1 MTTEANTQEPTL
13 CKLNLAS
20 HDVLAERLEALKELF
35 PEVVV
40 EGKVDVE
47 RLKHHLGDFSHV
59 GNERYGLNWAGKA
72 EAIRTLQQASYATLT
87 PMRDDSVNFDTS
99 ENLIIE
105 GDNLEVLKLLQKSY
119 HGKVK
124 MIYIDP
130 PYNTGGD
137 FVYPDNFKE
146 GLDTYLK
153 YSGQADD
160 EGVKYSTNT
169 ESGGRYHSNWLNMM
183 YPRLFMAKSLLADD
197 GVIFVSIGDHEVANL
212 RILMNEIFGEDN
224 NVSQV
229 TRIAKRTSDKG
240 THFRPTKDYIMSYA
254 RNISFL
260 PEFGIG
266 KDPDER
272 EYKYVDENGRKYKK
286 SGASLY
292 QPSLDSRP
300 NQRYYIEAPDG
311 SLIIPPGNVFP
322 DDKKDGAKVKPQNN
336 ADKVWRWSVD
346 SYLRQKHLLIFT
358 EASSKNPLVDEHGNQ
373 SKWNIYPK
381 VFFDEDVDATLHPE
395 DVIYDYPNSQSS
407 KELISISIPFDFA
420 KPTGLI
426 GYLAKLINCKNS
438 IVLDFFAGS
447 GTTADAVMQLN
458 KEDSG
463 NRKYILV
470 QLPEPTDEKSEAYK
484 AGFPTIAHITRERVR
499 RVITKLK
506 DESNGKLFDPTQGQD
521 LGFKAFKLTAS
532 NFKLWNPE
540 TAPTDAAELA
550 EQLELYV
557 DNIQPDKTDE
567 AILYEI
573 ILKAGLPLTAKIDPQ
588 IIGQQ
593 TVYVVENGALLVC
606 LADPIAEATLR
617 GMLALKPVKMVALDV
632 AFHGNDQLKTNI
644 RLQSEQT
651 GEGDQSRTQFVTV

>member
-1 MTTEANTQEPTL
+1 MTIETNPH
-13 CKLNLAS
+13 KLNLAS

-47 RLKHHLGDFSHV
+47 RLKQHLGDFSHV
-59 GNERYGLNWAGKA
+59 GSERYGLNWAGKA
-72 EAIRTLQQASYATLT
+72 EAIRTLQQASYATLS

-197 GVIFVSIGDHEVANL
+197 GVIFVSIDDHEVANL
-212 RILMNEIFGEDN
+212 KIMMNEIFGEENFLANFVWQKKYGPSNDAKG
-224 NVSQV
+224 VSQ
-229 TRIAKRTSDKG
+229 
-240 THFRPTKDYIMSYA
+240 THEHIILFS
-254 RNISFL
+254 RNAPLWS
-260 PEFGIG
+260 
-266 KDPDER
+266 
-272 EYKYVDENGRKYKK
+272 
-286 SGASLY
+286 
-292 QPSLDSRP
+292 PSLLGRNE
-300 NQRYYIEAPDG
+300 NQLSA
-311 SLIIPPGNVFP
+311 F
-322 DDKKDGAKVKPQNN
+322 
-336 ADKVWRWSVD
+336 
-346 SYLRQKHLLIFT
+346 
-358 EASSKNPLVDEHGNQ
+358 KNPDNDPRGL
-373 SKWNIYPK
+373 WR
-381 VFFDEDVDATLHPE
+381 ATDLSART
-395 DVIYDYPNSQSS
+395 YNKNCDYT
-407 KELISISIPFDFA
+407 IIG
-420 KPTGLI
+420 PTGLEFKPPASRAWI
-426 GYLAKLINCKNS
+426 INETKYKELLADKRITFGTSGEGRPMQKKFLSEVKDGITPETWTDREKAGDNKIARYEIKDIFPENVFDTPKPSKLIKHFVSMSGSEQDS
-438 IVLDFFAGS
+438 IILDFFAGS

-458 KEDSG
+458 KEDGG

-470 QLPEPTDEKSEAYK
+470 QLPEPTDEKSEAHK

-499 RVITKLK
+499 RVIAKLK
-506 DESNGKLFDPTQGQD
+506 DESNGKLIDPTQGQD

-532 NFKLWNPE
+532 NFKLWNPD

-557 DNIQPDKTDE
+557 DNIQPGKTDE

-573 ILKAGLPLTAKIDPQ
+573 ILKAGFPLTAKIEPQ

-606 LADPIAEATLR
+606 LADPIEEATLR

>member
-1 MTTEANTQEPTL
+1 MTIETNPH
-13 CKLNLAS
+13 KLNLAS

-59 GNERYGLNWAGKA
+59 GSERYGLNWAGKA

-87 PMRDDSVNFDTS
+87 PMRDDSENFDTS

-160 EGVKYSTNT
+160 EGFSYSTNK

-197 GVIFVSIGDHEVANL
+197 GVIFVSIDDHEVANL
-212 RILMNEIFGEDN
+212 RMLMNEIFGEEN
-224 NVSQV
+224 FIANVIWERAYSPV
-229 TRIAKRTSDKG
+229 NLKK
-240 THFRPTKDYIMSYA
+240 HFSENHDFLLVYS
-254 RNISFL
+254 RNISKVICHGL
-260 PEFGIG
+260 PRNNESNNRYSNPDN
-266 KDPDER
+266 DPRGDWKASDLSVGPIINEKIY
-272 EYKYVDENGRKYKK
+272 EIQTPTGRKVLPPNGYCWRLTKEK
-286 SGASLY
+286 LQDYIKDNRIWFG
-292 QPSLDSRP
+292 LDGNNVPAIKRFLSEVKESITP
-300 NQRYYIEAPDG
+300 TTIWKYSEVGHSQSATQQLKTLFDG
-311 SLIIPPGNVFP
+311 VAYF
-322 DDKKDGAKVKPQNN
+322 D
-336 ADKVWRWSVD
+336 
-346 SYLRQKHLLIFT
+346 
-358 EASSKNPLVDEHGNQ
+358 
-373 SKWNIYPK
+373 YPK
-381 VFFDEDVDATLHPE
+381 PV
-395 DVIYDYPNSQSS
+395 
-407 KELISISIPFDFA
+407 
-420 KPTGLI
+420 GLI
-426 GYLAKLINCKNS
+426 ERTLNLYSDKDS
-438 IVLDFFAGS
+438 IILDFFAGS

-458 KEDSG
+458 KEDGG

-499 RVITKLK
+499 RVIAKLK
-506 DESNGKLFDPTQGQD
+506 DESNGKLIDPTQGQD
-521 LGFKAFKLTAS
+521 LGFKAFKLTSS
-532 NFKLWNPE
+532 NFKLWNPD

-550 EQLELYV
+550 EQLEMYV
-557 DNIQPDKTDE
+557 DNIQPGKTDE

-573 ILKAGLPLTAKIDPQ
+573 ILKAGFPLTAKIEPQ

-606 LADPIAEATLR
+606 LADPIEEATLR

-632 AFHGNDQLKTNI
+632 AFHSNDQLKTNI